1 MLLNAPVF
9 IRLMR
14 KLQKIS
20 ERNIPNL
27 HIMQNTNHV
36 KNDLEAK
43 RKLFCA
49 LSKIIK
55 MTLEENQNND
65 ADVLLFLQSFR
76 DKYEELYSCMN
87 DWIQQ
92 NPDKFYNHLMDVLRL
107 VAHEMNQTESY
118 SKAFEITFSVSI
130 DSSEPTV
137 GKDHAIRI
145 LSNNRDF
152 SQYINKHYTGTV
164 VERDGQHVTERIYG
178 RLPEQLLATTER
190 QQNGNHVPYPYP
202 AEFITCRDQRYLFT
216 GAIMSLNCGHCYVL
230 ARRQDC
236 VYLFNDHRLADRFH
250 INYLPTFFKAVMKR
264 KPN

>member
-20 ERNIPNL
+20 ERNIANL
-27 HIMQNTNHV
+27 QIMQNTNHV

-49 LSKIIK
+49 LSEIIK

-65 ADVLLFLQSFR
+65 ADVLQSFR

-92 NPDKFYNHLMDVLRL
+92 DPEKFYIHLMDVLRL
-107 VAHEMNQTESY
+107 VAHEMNQTELH

-130 DSSEPTV
+130 DGSEPTV
-137 GKDHAIRI
+137 EKDLAIRI

-152 SQYINKHYTGTV
+152 SQCINKHYTGLV
-164 VERDGQHVTERIYG
+164 VEHDGQHVTQRIYE

-216 GAIMSLNCGHCYVL
+216 GAIMSLNCGHYYVL

-236 VYLFNDHRLADRFH
+236 VYLFNDYRLADRFH

-264 KPN
+264 KPS